1 MKDWRGDVSIPKLSQ
16 AESHSRSLS
25 IAGNLRAERR
35 RANCTNAS
43 AIKTPWA
50 RIITAAC
57 IHARIEGNK

>member
-1 MKDWRGDVSIPKLSQ
+1 MSDWRGNISIPKLTPDQ
-16 AESHSRSLS
+16 QHRRSLA
-25 IAGNLRAERR
+25 IAGNLSAARR
-35 RANCTNAS
+35 RANGTNAS